1 MKELRMPDL
10 NQIKQAEQ
18 GTRDRRGRFE
28 KGEWGNPAR
37 PRTDSRNKATLAAA
51 ASLG

>member
-1 MKELRMPDL
+1 MPDL

-37 PRTDSRNKATLAAA
+37 PRTDPRNKATLAAA